1 MTEDRKHAILL
12 AATILA
18 ARKLHEIDPDKQ
30 TPAKICA
37 VENAI
42 RHAAY
47 IMEMIDRKWPDN
59 PSSPS

>member
-1 MTEDRKHAILL
+1 MTEERKQAILF

-42 RHAAY
+42 RHAVY
-47 IMEMIDRKWPDN
+47 IMDTIDRKFPDSAR
-59 PSSPS
+59 P